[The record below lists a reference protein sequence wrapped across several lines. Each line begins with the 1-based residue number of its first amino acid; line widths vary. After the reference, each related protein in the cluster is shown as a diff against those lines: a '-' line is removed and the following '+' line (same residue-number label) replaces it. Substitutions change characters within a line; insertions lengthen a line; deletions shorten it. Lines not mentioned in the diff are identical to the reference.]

1 MDLERI
7 GQSED
12 LKNAFLFIPDMS
24 GFTQLVTQSN
34 IQNTKRAVCELL
46 ETIIDSDIL
55 NLQVGEIL
63 GDSVLF
69 YKFGTPPDIAQLE
82 KQTKKTFLAFQK
94 TLKKMEAQYPE
105 LELHHLTLKFI
116 VHYGTAATMEVKGIS
131 KLLGS
136 DIILAHRILKN
147 NLHEH
152 EYILMTNSYLQTQNN
167 NSSDLF
173 TGSEMKE
180 GKVRYNHF
188 GIVRYKYV
196 QLASLREPIRTL
208 SEK

>member
-1 MDLERI
+1 ME
-7 GQSED
+7 EVE
-12 LKNAFLFIPDMS
+12 NAFLFIPDMS
-24 GFTQLVTQSN
+24 GFTQLITHSN
-34 IQNTKRAVCELL
+34 ILHSRTIVRNLL
-46 ETIIDSDIL
+46 ETIIDSNIL
-55 NLQVGEIL
+55 NLKVAEIQ
-63 GDSVLF
+63 GDSILF
-69 YKFGTPPDIAQLE
+69 YKFGIPPTISELE
-82 KQTKKTFLAFQK
+82 EQTKKTFLAFQK
-94 TLKKMEAQYPE
+94 TLKKIE
-105 LELHHLTLKFI
+105 LTDPKVDLHHLTLKFI
-116 VHYGTAATMEVKGIS
+116 VHYGPVATMEVKGIS

-152 EYILMTNSYLQTQNN
+152 EYILMTSNYLKTQDDQLNSQ
-167 NSSDLF
+167 SF

-196 QLASLREPIRTL
+196 SLASLREPIRAL